1 MALPLPV
8 SCTKIS
14 FKWNIH
20 VKMKSK
26 TILPLKDTIKYY
38 LNDFVKGKY
47 FFNYTKDLNIKE
59 KIDGLDLINIK
70 NFFSSKDTTIKRIE
84 RYTTECKKI
93 FATHLTD
100 RGLITKTHKGLLQI
114 NKIRNGKYKRCAR
127 DFNMQFTRKDTG
139 HFNIQ

>member
-59 KIDGLDLINIK
+59 KNRWIG
-70 NFFSSKDTTIKRIE
+70 
-84 RYTTECKKI
+84 
-93 FATHLTD
+93 
-100 RGLITKTHKGLLQI
+100 
-114 NKIRNGKYKRCAR
+114 
-127 DFNMQFTRKDTG
+127 FN
-139 HFNIQ
+139 